1 MSKAR
6 VRISPSTVVALLAL
20 VVAASGGAYAA
31 SKTSTTTIA
40 ACVRHHGGAVYVA
53 NTCHRHDKR
62 LSWNNTG
69 PRGATGASGT
79 PGAPGTPGATGD
91 QGIPGPPGPVD
102 TSQLVHGAG
111 SVSAF
116 GLVTVANG
124 HGAVLKDVPG
134 VGKLDVM
141 SCSAS
146 SQNLRFTNTAA
157 VTAHVVISTDTNGA
171 ANLPDAHGVAGPGVN
186 IVSLLGPVD
195 TFRVVVALGTTTVA
209 DFRGAA
215 DLTPGNDCLYWGNV
229 SVGS

>member
-1 MSKAR
+1 
-6 VRISPSTVVALLAL
+6 
-20 VVAASGGAYAA
+20 
-31 SKTSTTTIA
+31 
-40 ACVRHHGGAVYVA
+40 VRHHGGAVYVA

-146 SQNLRFTNTAA
+146 SQNLRFTNTSA

-171 ANLPDAHGVAGPGVN
+171 ANWPDAHGVAGLGVN
-186 IVSLLGPVD
+186 IGRCSVPSTRSAWWSRSGPRPSP
-195 TFRVVVALGTTTVA
+195 TSGAPPTSRRATTVCTGE
-209 DFRGAA
+209 R
-215 DLTPGNDCLYWGNV
+215 